1 MSAAPTRTPV
11 ASDDLAADPGPQ
23 RLSPWFG
30 LIGLLL
36 LATLLAAVFVQ
47 ARQYT
52 LLNQTVQYQDDY
64 LVLNLQQMETEYL
77 RLREQ
82 LRKDADLPGSTA
94 LQLRYD
100 IFVSRVSLL
109 GSERARRLI
118 DHSSGQAAVL
128 REIDA
133 FTRRADLY
141 LGSEPRGPLSAQAA
155 HVLLAEL
162 EVLDEPIHQMMLEA
176 SHRVAEQV
184 TERQSQ
190 VRDHNRIGLALT
202 GFLVAMVVLFASTT
216 LRQVRKLEARRHRLA
231 QLADQLRDARIEA
244 EAASDAKSEF
254 LADMSHELRTPL
266 HGLLGML
273 ALVRDAPRDARAGDW
288 LRTAD
293 ESAQHL
299 RRLLDDILDL
309 SKIDSGSLTLTP
321 VAVNLMALLHEV
333 RAVLQPAAAVKGL
346 GLQEQIDPALGA
358 LALLD
363 ATRVR
368 QVLFNLVANAIKYS
382 ESGVVLLHC
391 RRLPPT
397 AGGPA
402 ELEFSVSDTGIGMDG
417 DTVAR
422 LFRRHSRSDDA
433 RAWRQSGTGL
443 GLAISRNLARLMGG
457 EIVVRSTP
465 EAGSVFSFR
474 CPLQPVTEA
483 PASILT
489 TTLTTAHT
497 TSHPAA
503 RPPGLSLARPL
514 HVLVAEDH
522 PVNRLYLA
530 ALLARLGH
538 RVRLVENGLEALR
551 AMQALDGTGAS
562 GGAAASEP
570 AIGRSTPP
578 GLPATSATSAP
589 SSPSTPSAPSATS
602 APSAVATS
610 SATPASVAPLGAA
623 HAANAAAAA
632 AAAAAAPAAP
642 PSTEPA
648 EFDLVLMDVH
658 MPVMDGVAATL
669 AIRRLAGPAGQVCV
683 VALTADVFA
692 DTQQRCMAAGVAE
705 VLTKPLSLDTLQ
717 SLLVRRFG
725 DAAGAAPTVPRPL
738 LPPVPGAGR
747 GLLDRAT
754 VDSVLDLMGNDQ
766 MPALYAGFFNQAD
779 DAARRMRESMRDA
792 DTDALQRSAH
802 TVKGAAL
809 NLGLPALADAA
820 ALLSREA
827 GTLAA
832 AQLALAVQR
841 FEEVTAATRAL
852 CTGEGLLR

>member
-1 MSAAPTRTPV
+1 MSKAPLPGQVAA
-11 ASDDLAADPGPQ
+11 DDLAADVGPQ

-36 LATLLAAVFVQ
+36 LATLLAAAFVQ

-52 LLNQTVQYQDDY
+52 LLNLTVQSQDDY
-64 LVLNLQQMETEYL
+64 LVLSLQQMETEYL

-82 LRKDADLPGSTA
+82 LRKDADLPGSAA

-109 GSERARRLI
+109 GSDRARRLI
-118 DHSSGQAAVL
+118 SHGNGHAAVM
-128 REIDA
+128 REIDG

-141 LGSEPRGPLSAQAA
+141 LGSEPRSPLSAQAA
-155 HVLLAEL
+155 QALLAAL
-162 EVLDEPIHQMMLEA
+162 EALDQPIHQMMLEA

-184 TERQSQ
+184 TERQQQ

-273 ALVRDAPRDARAGDW
+273 ALVRDAPRDARATEW

-309 SKIDSGSLTLTP
+309 SKLDAGSLTLTP
-321 VAVNLMALLHEV
+321 VAVNLVALLHEV
-333 RAVLQPAAAVKGL
+333 RALLQPAAAAKGL
-346 GLQEQIDPALGA
+346 GLQVQIDPTLGP

-368 QVLFNLVANAIKYS
+368 QVLFNLVANAIKFS

-391 RRLPPT
+391 QRLM
-397 AGGPA
+397 AGAGSLA
-402 ELEFSVSDTGIGMDG
+402 ELEFSVSDSGIGMDG

-422 LFRRHSRSDDA
+422 LFRRHSRADDA

-465 EAGSVFSFR
+465 DAGSVFSFR
-474 CPLQPVTEA
+474 CPLQPVTGA
-483 PASILT
+483 PN
-489 TTLTTAHT
+489 
-497 TSHPAA
+497 TSHLAPHSAA
-503 RPPGLSLARPL
+503 QGRNHGAARPL

-551 AMQALDGTGAS
+551 AMQPLDETAALHG
-562 GGAAASEP
+562 P
-570 AIGRSTPP
+570 
-578 GLPATSATSAP
+578 
-589 SSPSTPSAPSATS
+589 
-602 APSAVATS
+602 
-610 SATPASVAPLGAA
+610 
-623 HAANAAAAA
+623 H
-632 AAAAAAPAAP
+632 AAPAAP
-642 PSTEPA
+642 ADGAAAAISTRSAPSAAAAPLAAATAATAAASAAAAPVSA
-648 EFDLVLMDVH
+648 PDEFDLVLMDVH
-658 MPVMDGVAATL
+658 MPVMDGVAATQ
-669 AIRRLAGPAGQVCV
+669 AIRNLAGPAGQVCV

-692 DTQQRCMAAGVAE
+692 DTQQRCLAAGVAE

-717 SLLVRRFG
+717 ALLVRRFG
-725 DAAGAAPTVPRPL
+725 DAAGVAPSGPRPL
-738 LPPVPGAGR
+738 LQPAPGASP

-754 VDSVLDLMGNDQ
+754 VDSVLGLMGSAQ
-766 MPALYAGFFNQAD
+766 VPALYAGFFSQAD

-792 DTDALQRSAH
+792 DTDALRRSAH

-827 GTLAA
+827 GSLAA

-841 FEEVTAATRAL
+841 FEEVTAASRAL

>member
-1 MSAAPTRTPV
+1 MSAAPTRPPLV
-11 ASDDLAADPGPQ
+11 SQDLAADPGPQ

-47 ARQYT
+47 VRQYT
-52 LLNQTVQYQDDY
+52 LLNQTVQFQDDY

-109 GSERARRLI
+109 DSDRARRLI
-118 DHSSGQAAVL
+118 NHSSDDTMVMRA
-128 REIDA
+128 IDA
-133 FTRRADLY
+133 FTRRADRY
-141 LGSEPRGPLSAQAA
+141 LGSAPRGPLSVQAA
-155 HVLLAEL
+155 HVMLAEL
-162 EVLDEPIHQMMLEA
+162 EVLDEAIHQMMLEA
-176 SHRVAEQV
+176 SHRVAGQV
-184 TERQSQ
+184 TERQQQ
-190 VRDHNRIGLALT
+190 VRDHNRIGPALT
-202 GFLVAMVVLFASTT
+202 GFLVAMVVLFASIT
-216 LRQVRKLEARRHRLA
+216 LRQVRKQEARRHRLA

-273 ALVRDAPRDARAGDW
+273 ALVRDTPRDARAGDW

-309 SKIDSGSLTLTP
+309 SKLDSGSLTLTP
-321 VAVNLMALLHEV
+321 VAVNLTALLHEV
-333 RAVLQPAAAVKGL
+333 QALLQPAAAAKGL
-346 GLQEQIDPALGA
+346 GLQVQIDPALGA

-382 ESGVVLLHC
+382 ESGVVLLDC
-391 RRLPPT
+391 RRLPPA

-402 ELEFSVSDTGIGMDG
+402 ELAFSVSDSGIGMDG

-422 LFRRHSRSDDA
+422 LFRRYSRSDDA

-465 EAGSVFSFR
+465 EAGSVFSLR
-474 CPLQPVTEA
+474 CPLHPVTEA
-483 PASILT
+483 PASM
-489 TTLTTAHT
+489 AP
-497 TSHPAA
+497 SHPAS
-503 RPPGLSLARPL
+503 RPPGLPLARPL

-551 AMQALDGTGAS
+551 AMQPQVGAVALHGPHTDAAS
-562 GGAAASEP
+562 DALAASEP
-570 AIGRSTPP
+570 DD
-578 GLPATSATSAP
+578 
-589 SSPSTPSAPSATS
+589 
-602 APSAVATS
+602 
-610 SATPASVAPLGAA
+610 
-623 HAANAAAAA
+623 
-632 AAAAAAPAAP
+632 
-642 PSTEPA
+642 
-648 EFDLVLMDVH
+648 FDLVLMDVH
-658 MPVMDGVAATL
+658 MPVMDGVAATQ

-725 DAAGAAPTVPRPL
+725 DAAGAAPTAPRPL
-738 LPPVPGAGR
+738 PPPLPGASP

-754 VDSVLDLMGNDQ
+754 VDSVLDLMGDDQ
-766 MPALYAGFFNQAD
+766 VPALYAGFFNQAD

-852 CTGEGLLR
+852 CTGEGLLL

>member
-1 MSAAPTRTPV
+1 MSAAPTRPPLV
-11 ASDDLAADPGPQ
+11 SQDLAADPGPQ

-47 ARQYT
+47 VRQYT
-52 LLNQTVQYQDDY
+52 LLNQTVQFQDDY

-109 GSERARRLI
+109 DSDRARRLI
-118 DHSSGQAAVL
+118 NHSSDDTMVMRA
-128 REIDA
+128 IDA
-133 FTRRADLY
+133 FTRRADRY
-141 LGSEPRGPLSAQAA
+141 LGSAPRGPLSVQAA
-155 HVLLAEL
+155 HVMLAEL
-162 EVLDEPIHQMMLEA
+162 EVLDEAIHQMMLEA
-176 SHRVAEQV
+176 SHRVAGQV
-184 TERQSQ
+184 TERQQQ
-190 VRDHNRIGLALT
+190 VRDHNRIGPALT

-216 LRQVRKLEARRHRLA
+216 LRQVRKQEARRHRLA

-273 ALVRDAPRDARAGDW
+273 ALVRDTPRDARAGDW

-309 SKIDSGSLTLTP
+309 SKLDSGSLTLTP
-321 VAVNLMALLHEV
+321 VAVNLTALLHEV
-333 RAVLQPAAAVKGL
+333 QALLQPAAAAKGL
-346 GLQEQIDPALGA
+346 GLQVQIDPALGA

-382 ESGVVLLHC
+382 ESGVVLLDC
-391 RRLPPT
+391 RRLPPA

-402 ELEFSVSDTGIGMDG
+402 ELAFSVSDTGIGMDG

-422 LFRRHSRSDDA
+422 LFRRYSRSDDA

-465 EAGSVFSFR
+465 EAGSVFSLR
-474 CPLQPVTEA
+474 CPLHPVTEA
-483 PASILT
+483 PASM
-489 TTLTTAHT
+489 AP
-497 TSHPAA
+497 SHPAS
-503 RPPGLSLARPL
+503 RPPGLPLARPL

-551 AMQALDGTGAS
+551 AMQPQVGAVALHGPHTDAAS
-562 GGAAASEP
+562 DALAASEP
-570 AIGRSTPP
+570 DD
-578 GLPATSATSAP
+578 
-589 SSPSTPSAPSATS
+589 
-602 APSAVATS
+602 
-610 SATPASVAPLGAA
+610 
-623 HAANAAAAA
+623 
-632 AAAAAAPAAP
+632 
-642 PSTEPA
+642 
-648 EFDLVLMDVH
+648 FDLVLMDVH
-658 MPVMDGVAATL
+658 MPVMDGVAATQ

-725 DAAGAAPTVPRPL
+725 DAAGAAPTAPRPL
-738 LPPVPGAGR
+738 PPPLPGASP

-754 VDSVLDLMGNDQ
+754 VDSVLDLMGDDQ
-766 MPALYAGFFNQAD
+766 VPALYAGFFNQAD

-852 CTGEGLLR
+852 CTGEGLLL

>member
-109 GSERARRLI
+109 DSDRARRLI
-118 DHSSGQAAVL
+118 NHSSDDTMVMRA
-128 REIDA
+128 IDA
-133 FTRRADLY
+133 FTRRADRY
-141 LGSEPRGPLSAQAA
+141 LGSAPRGPLSVQAA
-155 HVLLAEL
+155 HVMLAEL
-162 EVLDEPIHQMMLEA
+162 EVLDEAIHQMMLEA
-176 SHRVAEQV
+176 SHRVAGQV
-184 TERQSQ
+184 TERQQQ

-309 SKIDSGSLTLTP
+309 SKLDSGSLTLTP
-321 VAVNLMALLHEV
+321 VAVNLTALLHEV
-333 RAVLQPAAAVKGL
+333 QALLQPAAAAKGL
-346 GLQEQIDPALGA
+346 GLQVQIDPALGA

-465 EAGSVFSFR
+465 EAGSVFSLR
-474 CPLQPVTEA
+474 CPLHPVTEA
-483 PASILT
+483 PASM
-489 TTLTTAHT
+489 AP
-497 TSHPAA
+497 SHPAS
-503 RPPGLSLARPL
+503 RPPGLPLARPL

-551 AMQALDGTGAS
+551 AMQPQVGAVALHGPHTDAAS
-562 GGAAASEP
+562 DALAASEP
-570 AIGRSTPP
+570 DD
-578 GLPATSATSAP
+578 
-589 SSPSTPSAPSATS
+589 
-602 APSAVATS
+602 
-610 SATPASVAPLGAA
+610 
-623 HAANAAAAA
+623 
-632 AAAAAAPAAP
+632 
-642 PSTEPA
+642 
-648 EFDLVLMDVH
+648 FDLVLMDVH
-658 MPVMDGVAATL
+658 MPVMDGVAATQ

-725 DAAGAAPTVPRPL
+725 DAAGAAPTAPRPL
-738 LPPVPGAGR
+738 PPPLPGASP

-754 VDSVLDLMGNDQ
+754 VDSVLDLMGDDQ
-766 MPALYAGFFNQAD
+766 VPALYAGFFNQAD

-852 CTGEGLLR
+852 CTGEGLLL

>member
-1 MSAAPTRTPV
+1 MSAAPTRPPLV
-11 ASDDLAADPGPQ
+11 SQDLAADPGPQ

-47 ARQYT
+47 VRQYT
-52 LLNQTVQYQDDY
+52 LLNQTVQFQDDY

-109 GSERARRLI
+109 GSDRARRLI
-118 DHSSGQAAVL
+118 NHSSDDTMVMRA
-128 REIDA
+128 IDA
-133 FTRRADLY
+133 FTRRADRY
-141 LGSEPRGPLSAQAA
+141 LGSAPRGPLSVQAA
-155 HVLLAEL
+155 HVMLAEL
-162 EVLDEPIHQMMLEA
+162 EVLDEAIHQMMLEA
-176 SHRVAEQV
+176 SHRVAGQV
-184 TERQSQ
+184 TERQQQ
-190 VRDHNRIGLALT
+190 VRDHNRIGPALT
-202 GFLVAMVVLFASTT
+202 GFLVAMVVLFASIT
-216 LRQVRKLEARRHRLA
+216 LRQVRKQEARRHRLA

-273 ALVRDAPRDARAGDW
+273 ALVRDTPRDARAGDW

-309 SKIDSGSLTLTP
+309 SKLDSGSLTLTP
-321 VAVNLMALLHEV
+321 VAVNLTALLHEV
-333 RAVLQPAAAVKGL
+333 QALLQPAAAAKGL
-346 GLQEQIDPALGA
+346 GLQVQIDPALGA

-382 ESGVVLLHC
+382 ESGVVLLDC
-391 RRLPPT
+391 RRLPPA

-402 ELEFSVSDTGIGMDG
+402 ELAFSVSDTGIGMDG

-422 LFRRHSRSDDA
+422 LFRRYSRSDDA

-465 EAGSVFSFR
+465 EAGSVFSLR
-474 CPLQPVTEA
+474 CPLHPVTEA
-483 PASILT
+483 PASM
-489 TTLTTAHT
+489 AP
-497 TSHPAA
+497 SHPAS
-503 RPPGLSLARPL
+503 RPPGLPLARPL

-551 AMQALDGTGAS
+551 AMQPQVGAVALHGPHTDAAS
-562 GGAAASEP
+562 DALAASEP
-570 AIGRSTPP
+570 DD
-578 GLPATSATSAP
+578 
-589 SSPSTPSAPSATS
+589 
-602 APSAVATS
+602 
-610 SATPASVAPLGAA
+610 
-623 HAANAAAAA
+623 
-632 AAAAAAPAAP
+632 
-642 PSTEPA
+642 
-648 EFDLVLMDVH
+648 FDLVLMDVH
-658 MPVMDGVAATL
+658 MPVMDGVAATQ

-725 DAAGAAPTVPRPL
+725 DAAGAAPTAPRPL
-738 LPPVPGAGR
+738 PPPLPGASP

-754 VDSVLDLMGNDQ
+754 VDSVLDLMGDDQ
-766 MPALYAGFFNQAD
+766 VPALYAGFFNQAD

-852 CTGEGLLR
+852 CTGEGLLL